1 MEHKSIGDEVNIVH
15 GPYVGRTGVVIDWI
29 DTGSG
34 QVILV
39 HLCYEL
45 GGHRLFTADQ
55 LEVIMAKRIPATGER
70 VKVTQGKDKG
80 REGIVREIDWTT
92 YNDTFFVRLD
102 GETCRIDIFYQTEIE
117 VVDS

>member
-1 MEHKSIGDEVNIVH
+1 
-15 GPYVGRTGVVIDWI
+15 
-29 DTGSG
+29 
-34 QVILV
+34 
-39 HLCYEL
+39 
-45 GGHRLFTADQ
+45 
-55 LEVIMAKRIPATGER
+55 MAKRIPATGER
-70 VKVTQGKDKG
+70 VKVTQGEWKG